1 MLYVCLHTPHKDSN
15 TNTNTHTLTHTLL
28 SRFVPDNT
36 SIIGGH
42 TTAACPTVQRGCAVV
57 EVEDTSETPEQVQLR
72 QATYL
77 RSLAG
82 ANGNVLAV
90 AHGAYIKHFLRNFAA
105 VDTTE
110 VKVGAQ
116 NRPALAY
123 Q

>member
-1 MLYVCLHTPHKDSN
+1 
-15 TNTNTHTLTHTLL
+15 
-28 SRFVPDNT
+28 
-36 SIIGGH
+36 
-42 TTAACPTVQRGCAVV
+42 V

-82 ANGNVLAV
+82 ENGNVLAV

-116 NRPALAY
+116 NHPALCVFLILTLTLTPTLTRTLSYGTRSLSMRRATLDTSDRQLFCEY
-123 Q
+123 FAH